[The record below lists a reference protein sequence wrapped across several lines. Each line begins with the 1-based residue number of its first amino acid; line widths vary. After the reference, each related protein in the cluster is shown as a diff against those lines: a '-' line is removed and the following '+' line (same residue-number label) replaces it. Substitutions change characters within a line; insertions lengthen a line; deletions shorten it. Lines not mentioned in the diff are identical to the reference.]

1 MKRKRGAKWWG
12 DREREELVS
21 NNNFAT

>member
-1 MKRKRGAKWWG
+1 MKKEKGVKWWG

-21 NNNFAT
+21 NKNFAT